1 MKKLIICVDLPVSGV
16 QGRVTFREI
25 VVADDVAA
33 QERVY
38 VAQVTAEAETYK
50 VTCTRFFLV

>member
-1 MKKLIICVDLPVSGV
+1 MKKLIVCVDLPVSGV

-38 VAQVTAEAETYK
+38 VAQVTAEAET
-50 VTCTRFFLV
+50 